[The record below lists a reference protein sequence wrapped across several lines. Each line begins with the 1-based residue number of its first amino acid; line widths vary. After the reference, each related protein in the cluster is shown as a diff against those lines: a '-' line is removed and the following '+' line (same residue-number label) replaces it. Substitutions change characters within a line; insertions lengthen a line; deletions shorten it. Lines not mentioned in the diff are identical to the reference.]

1 MLDSRQLELLKQG
14 AGEFGLE
21 LSDLQ
26 LQRFSVFA
34 SLLLEWNRKLNL
46 TRITDPTEIVI
57 KHFLDSLSCFAVAD
71 FPLDAKVI
79 DVGTG
84 AGFPG
89 IPIEIARPDLNITLL
104 DSTRKRLAFLESVA
118 VELELGG
125 VLLVH
130 GRAEDA
136 GQDIERREFYDVAVA
151 RAVARMNALAEYTLP
166 LVRLGGFAIAQKG
179 SEVADE
185 LKDAEPGI
193 TLLGGE
199 VEKVARVTLPYSD
212 ITRSVIVIRKV
223 LNTPHV
229 YPRKPAA
236 IEKQPL

>member
-1 MLDSRQLELLKQG
+1 
-14 AGEFGLE
+14 
-21 LSDLQ
+21 
-26 LQRFSVFA
+26 
-34 SLLLEWNRKLNL
+34 LLEWNSKFNL

-57 KHFLDSLSCFAVAD
+57 KHFLDSLSCLAAAD

-89 IPIEIARPDLNITLL
+89 IPIEIVRPDLNITLL

-125 VLLVH
+125 ILLAH

-136 GQDIERREFYDVAVA
+136 GQDIERREFYDIAVA
-151 RAVARMNALAEYTLP
+151 RAVARMNALAEYMLP

-179 SEVADE
+179 PDIADE
-185 LKDAEPGI
+185 LKEAEPGI

-199 VEKVARVTLPYSD
+199 VEKVGRATLPYSD
-212 ITRSVIVIRKV
+212 ITRTIIVIRKV
-223 LNTPHV
+223 LNTPPA

-236 IEKQPL
+236 IHKQPL